1 MPKLF
6 KEPLL
11 HFLLAGALLFAVYG
25 WLNPDT
31 AAPDSRR
38 IEITPGVVQGLEE
51 AWTRQWRRAPEPEEM
66 AGLIENYIREEVFY
80 REAISLGLDQ
90 GDTIIRRRL
99 AQKMEFLTE
108 DLGIQAEPTD
118 GELQIFFNERRDEF
132 AEPARL
138 SFRHIYF
145 SPDKRGTNA
154 RGDAEL
160 ELASLQ
166 ITDSPEAGE
175 RGDPFLMQSEY
186 LGLTQRDTS
195 QLFGAEFGAA
205 VFELAAGSWQG
216 PVESGFGWH
225 LVRVTGQQARQVPAF
240 DTVRDQV
247 RLEYDYERQRT
258 AREAVFQNLRGRYEI
273 VRVPAETGS

>member
-11 HFLLAGALLFAVYG
+11 HFLLIGALLFAAYG

-31 AAPDSRR
+31 TGPDNLR
-38 IEITPGVVQGLEE
+38 IEITPGVVRGLEE

-66 AGLIENYIREEVFY
+66 AGLIDEFIHEEIFY
-80 REAISLGLDQ
+80 REAIALGLDQ

-118 GELQIFFNERRDEF
+118 RELQNFFNERQDEF
-132 AEPARL
+132 KEPARL

-145 SPDKRGTNA
+145 SPDKRGTKA
-154 RGDAEL
+154 RADAEL
-160 ELASLQ
+160 ELASLST
-166 ITDSPEAGE
+166 TDSPQVSD

-186 LGLTQRDTS
+186 LSLTQRDAS
-195 QLFGAEFGAA
+195 QLFGAEFGTAIFA
-205 VFELAAGSWQG
+205 LAPDGWQG

-225 LVRVTGQQARQVPAF
+225 LVRVSGRQPAKLPDF
-240 DTVRDQV
+240 DSVRDQV
-247 RLEYDYERQRT
+247 RLEYDYERQRI
-258 AREAVFQNLRGRYEI
+258 AREAVFQDLRKRYEI
-273 VRVPAETGS
+273 VRVPAENGS